1 MTTTD
6 PNSTESIEHS
16 DEPCRKSIL
25 AILELVMV
33 DWRPFVP
40 PVHCLVLN
48 GERMYLITCL
58 SVNVNERNE

>member
-1 MTTTD
+1 M
-6 PNSTESIEHS
+6 ESIEHS
-16 DEPCRKSIL
+16 DEPCCKSIL

-40 PVHCLVLN
+40 PIRCLVLN
-48 GERMYLITCL
+48 GERICLITCL